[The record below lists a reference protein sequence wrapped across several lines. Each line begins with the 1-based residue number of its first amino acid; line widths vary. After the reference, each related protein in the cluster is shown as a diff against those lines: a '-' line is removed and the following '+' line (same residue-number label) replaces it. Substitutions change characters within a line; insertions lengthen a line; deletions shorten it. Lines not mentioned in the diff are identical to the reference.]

1 MTRTFAA
8 LYLACLYFAALEG
21 AHAPTFATCGP
32 AVGFV
37 ALAFALRRLT
47 TSKEVPA

>member
-1 MTRTFAA
+1 MTRFLAA
-8 LYLACLYFAALEG
+8 LYLACLYFAALPT

-47 TSKEVPA
+47 RKEVPA